1 MWQGWIKRGMAGA
14 LLMSCWRASRR
25 LRGRTTRGQVTA
37 RLSELSVFLSGPS
50 PEFRASLRE
59 ELLRTHTAER
69 VPASQPPAER
79 PRVRRRSLLA
89 RFRPALVFGVLL
101 VGMYGTGIRTYHSV
115 PGEPLYPLKRA
126 AESTLLSMA
135 SGDEERAHR
144 EMGAARLRAAETAS
158 LAGYSTPDPG
168 RDELIER
175 TLEDMESTT
184 RAALGRVERHGEDTS
199 TEAWRFAREQ
209 RDAVESLLPKLD
221 AANRKKARKY
231 LKYIDMFMVPGR

>member
-1 MWQGWIKRGMAGA
+1 
-14 LLMSCWRASRR
+14 MSCWRASRR
-25 LRGRTTRGQVTA
+25 LRGRTTRGGQVVA
-37 RLSELSVFLSGPS
+37 RLSELSGFLSGPS
-50 PEFRASLRE
+50 PEFRAGLRE
-59 ELLRTHTAER
+59 ELLRTHAAER
-69 VPASQPPAER
+69 VPASEPPAQR
-79 PRVRRRSLLA
+79 PQVRRRSLFA

-101 VGMYGTGIRTYHSV
+101 IGMYGTGIRTYHSV

-135 SGDEERAHR
+135 SGEERAQR

-158 LAGYSTPDPG
+158 LAAYSTPDPS

-175 TLEDMESTT
+175 TLEDMESKT
-184 RAALGRVERHGEDTS
+184 RAALGRVERHGQDAS
-199 TEAWRFAREQ
+199 TEARRFAREQ

-221 AANRKKARKY
+221 AANRKKANKY